1 MATLSV
7 PTNLVEA
14 ARSDRS
20 GALRDWVGRL
30 PETVRGAA
38 ERWSLRLGEPYQP
51 GGQCSW
57 VAPARNGR
65 GEDLVLKVAWRHDE
79 ALHEADGLRAWA
91 GRGTVWLHDD
101 HASDATSVL
110 LLERCRPGTT
120 LAHDAPE
127 PDRDV
132 VIAALLT
139 RLWTA
144 PTAGQPFRPLQ
155 VMCDAWT
162 ASFEERLAA
171 APGVLDPGLARAGID
186 LFRTLPAS
194 AERQVLLCTD
204 LHAAN
209 VLAAEREPWLVIDP
223 KPYVGDPAYD
233 PLQHMLNCDER
244 LGSDPIGLT
253 ERMADLLTLDKD
265 RLRAWL
271 FARCV
276 IESIDDPAMR
286 AAAAAL
292 APA

>member
-1 MATLSV
+1 MAPLSL
-7 PTNLVEA
+7 PANLVAA

-20 GALRDWVGRL
+20 RALRDWVGRL
-30 PETVRGAA
+30 AETICEAA

-57 VAPARNGR
+57 VAPARNAR
-65 GEDLVLKVAWRHDE
+65 GEDLVLKVTWRHDE

-91 GRGTVWLHDD
+91 GRGTVVLHDA
-101 HASDATSVL
+101 HVSDDTGVL

-120 LAHDAPE
+120 LAQDTPE

-144 PTAGQPFRPLQ
+144 PTDGHPFRPLQ
-155 VMCDAWT
+155 AMCDTWT
-162 ASFEERLAA
+162 ASFERRLAVV
-171 APGVLDPGLARAGID
+171 PGVLDPGLARAGID
-186 LFRTLPAS
+186 LFRDLPGS

-204 LHAAN
+204 LHAEN
-209 VLAAEREPWLVIDP
+209 VLAAEREPWVVIDP
-223 KPYVGDPAYD
+223 KPYVGDPTYD
-233 PLQHMLNCDER
+233 PLQHLLNCDER
-244 LGSDPIGLT
+244 LASDPIGLVA
-253 ERMADLLTLDKD
+253 RMADLLALDAD

-276 IESIDDPAMR
+276 IESLDDPAMR
-286 AAAAAL
+286 AAASAL